1 MIRGP
6 LEEYEEKVLWWIHV
20 ILELNREVL
29 TSHVVGV
36 ADYILVAYICTNNV
50 VIFSC
55 LYISLLIASF
65 AVEYPHSRVR
75 TRAIHSVS
83 LQFPRPE
90 TASSRSDS
98 RMHPCPRGSRTA

>member
-6 LEEYEEKVLWWIHV
+6 SGEYEEKVLWWIHV
-20 ILELNREVL
+20 ILELDREVL

-55 LYISLLIASF
+55 SYISLLI
-65 AVEYPHSRVR
+65 HRGK
-75 TRAIHSVS
+75 
-83 LQFPRPE
+83 
-90 TASSRSDS
+90 
-98 RMHPCPRGSRTA
+98 PRGLARSSEEKVIDNGKNGDNLG